1 MHRLPGFGFGR
12 DHCLLRGG
20 KTSGWLFACGLGAGL
35 LALAI
40 PATARLAADETPT
53 ATVRERK
60 IVRKSLPKEVR
71 SIALEYTIE
80 QLTPEGG
87 TRAIDPAAHT
97 FQVGDSFLVRISPE
111 DDLYVYVF
119 NEGPDGERIC
129 LMPTEGEEPQLVKS
143 GTKVNLPDDGGFF
156 TFEPPAGEEKLVV
169 VALPEPT
176 KDLRLLAAAVFRGQG
191 GGVPSVKAE
200 AKTEADA
207 ALKSMRDR
215 AEQGTRSRGPVR
227 KVVERMSQPLPPDSR
242 TTHIEPPSA
251 GETASYGIAIA
262 GPQAGPPE
270 LILDIPL
277 RSSVGK

>member
-1 MHRLPGFGFGR
+1 MHRLPGFRCGR
-12 DHCLLRGG
+12 AHSLLCGG
-20 KTSGWLFACGLGAGL
+20 KTSGWLFACGLGIGL
-35 LALAI
+35 VALAL
-40 PATARLAADETPT
+40 PAAARLMAEETPA
-53 ATVRERK
+53 ATIRERK
-60 IVRKSLPKEVR
+60 IVRKSLPKEAR

-80 QLTPEGG
+80 QLTADGG
-87 TRAIDPAAHT
+87 TRAIDPATHT

-119 NEGPDGERIC
+119 NERPDGERIC
-129 LMPTEGEEPQLVKS
+129 LLPTQGEEPQLVKG
-143 GTKVNLPDDGGFF
+143 GTKVDLPDDGGFF

-176 KDLRLLAAAVFRGQG
+176 KDLRLLAAAVFKGQG
-191 GGVPSVKAE
+191 KGLPSVKAE

-207 ALKSMRDR
+207 AIKSIRDR

-227 KVVERMSQPLPPDSR
+227 KVVERMSQPLPPDAR
-242 TTHIEPPSA
+242 TTHIEPPTA

-262 GPQAGPPE
+262 GPEAGPPE